1 MPDEEAS
8 TGAEGEEHGNRRR
21 FAEAAREERPDLA
34 LLCLLIGVE
43 AATVPSGRLRDG
55 VRHPPVDVDPGEPGV
70 LEAQIELDKL
80 AGLLPYAPSR
90 TPEEWA
96 ERLRTLLGG
105 RVGFRGGPDDYRRL
119 QSSLLQSVLRS
130 RRGLP
135 ILLSVVWTEVARRAG
150 APVYGVGLPGHF
162 VVGFGDPGDPDG
174 AQAFADPYDG
184 GRLLSTGD
192 LEAVVAGATGSRT
205 PLSPSML
212 QPAGPLDV
220 VLRILNNIRAWAS
233 ARPEHS
239 SVQLWALELSLL
251 LPRHPARLRYER
263 GQLLVERGDFMEGA
277 AEMEEYAEAVAQ
289 VEPATAEAVHKA
301 AHAARARLN

>member
-1 MPDEEAS
+1 MPDEQAS
-8 TGAEGEEHGNRRR
+8 TGGDGDERSNRQR

-43 AATVPSGRLRDG
+43 AATVPSGRVRAG
-55 VRHPPVDVDPGEPGV
+55 VRHAPVDVAADESGV
-70 LEAQIELDKL
+70 LDAQIELDRL
-80 AGLLPYAPSR
+80 AGLLPYAPAR
-90 TPEEWA
+90 TPERWA
-96 ERLRTLLGG
+96 TELRRLLGEEM
-105 RVGFRGGPDDYRRL
+105 GFRGNPDDYRRL
-119 QSSLLQSVLRS
+119 ESSLLQSVLKL

-162 VVGFGDPGDPDG
+162 VVGFGDPGDAGG

-184 GRLLSTGD
+184 GRLLHAGE
-192 LEAVVAGATGSRT
+192 LEAVVAGATGSPT
-205 PLSPSML
+205 ALSPAML
-212 QPAGPLDV
+212 QPAGPLDI
-220 VLRILNNIRAWAS
+220 VLRILNNIRAWAA

-251 LPRHPARLRYER
+251 LPRHPARLRYEL
-263 GQLLVERGDFMEGA
+263 GQLLVERGDFPGGA

-289 VEPATAEAVHKA
+289 VEPETAEAVHKA